1 MPEMGGMPS
10 NDELVPFFTF
20 EDIDHALENGE
31 FCCYLQ
37 PKCNAETG
45 TIVGAEALV
54 RWNHPKYGVIPPGWF
69 VPVLERAGRICHVD
83 VFVWRFVAEMLGRWE
98 HEGRNLVPVSV
109 NVSMMDINQM
119 DVADVI
125 GGLLN
130 EYNIDARLLQVEIT
144 ESADGEKPARGEGYH
159 PQTACERHRGTDG

>member
-1 MPEMGGMPS
+1 MTDMPEMGGMPS

-54 RWNHPKYGVIPPGWF
+54 
-69 VPVLERAGRICHVD
+69 
-83 VFVWRFVAEMLGRWE
+83 LG
-98 HEGRNLVPVSV
+98 L
-109 NVSMMDINQM
+109 
-119 DVADVI
+119 
-125 GGLLN
+125 
-130 EYNIDARLLQVEIT
+130 
-144 ESADGEKPARGEGYH
+144 ARGDLDWRCIVN
-159 PQTACERHRGTDG
+159 PSNRPIA

>member
-1 MPEMGGMPS
+1 MTDMPEMGGMPS

-54 RWNHPKYGVIPPGWF
+54 RWNHPKYGGFPQDGSSRYWKEPG
-69 VPVLERAGRICHVD
+69 
-83 VFVWRFVAEMLGRWE
+83 
-98 HEGRNLVPVSV
+98 VSAMWMC
-109 NVSMMDINQM
+109 SYG
-119 DVADVI
+119 ASW
-125 GGLLN
+125 L
-130 EYNIDARLLQVEIT
+130 RCW
-144 ESADGEKPARGEGYH
+144 ADGSVKDAIWYRFP
-159 PQTACERHRGTDG
+159 

>member
-10 NDELVPFFTF
+10 DDELVPFFTF

-54 RWNHPKYGVIPPGWF
+54 R
-69 VPVLERAGRICHVD
+69 
-83 VFVWRFVAEMLGRWE
+83 
-98 HEGRNLVPVSV
+98 
-109 NVSMMDINQM
+109 
-119 DVADVI
+119 
-125 GGLLN
+125 
-130 EYNIDARLLQVEIT
+130 
-144 ESADGEKPARGEGYH
+144 
-159 PQTACERHRGTDG
+159 

>member
-1 MPEMGGMPS
+1 MTDMPEMGGMPS

-54 RWNHPKYGVIPPGWF
+54 RWKSPQIWRDSPRMVRPGIGKS
-69 VPVLERAGRICHVD
+69 RAYLPCGCVRM
-83 VFVWRFVAEMLGRWE
+83 AL
-98 HEGRNLVPVSV
+98 
-109 NVSMMDINQM
+109 
-119 DVADVI
+119 
-125 GGLLN
+125 
-130 EYNIDARLLQVEIT
+130 
-144 ESADGEKPARGEGYH
+144 RG
-159 PQTACERHRGTDG
+159 

>member
-1 MPEMGGMPS
+1 MTDMPEMGGMLS

-54 RWNHPKYGVIPPGWF
+54 RWNHPKYGVIPPPRMVRPGIGKS
-69 VPVLERAGRICHVD
+69 RAYLPCGCVRM
-83 VFVWRFVAEMLGRWE
+83 AL
-98 HEGRNLVPVSV
+98 
-109 NVSMMDINQM
+109 
-119 DVADVI
+119 
-125 GGLLN
+125 
-130 EYNIDARLLQVEIT
+130 
-144 ESADGEKPARGEGYH
+144 RG
-159 PQTACERHRGTDG
+159 